1 MSLLLNKRKRDES
14 MNDSNSLRNED
25 TSKIHQENNNIN
37 IPEDLLIE
45 ENNIDNAQKNN
56 KLDAFQM
63 MFQSRNSRKEDPNN
77 NNMIFS
83 PLCSN
88 LFFGS
93 FQKLKN
99 FDKIVS
105 SNVKSGIVLSKSNSS
120 FLKNKKNNKLFFTP
134 SALEMENNF
143 NFETLFNNNNNNNEK
158 MQLNLDF
165 DFFNLSEKKNI
176 YDLNNDIKLNE
187 EINSNNINNNIN
199 DIFNIKPTNNFF
211 ENDKNIN
218 NNESFHSNE
227 NSIEKNTENER
238 NIQTHKEE
246 KNNIEI
252 QIGSSLF
259 SSSKLNENNNN
270 NNNNSSKGEK
280 YKNVRNNKYSYQN
293 ILRPKNIDTFFS
305 FKRPFRTFHT
315 KLINKSNHQILIK
328 RKSNK
333 PKIFHI
339 EKIFNKREYQEV
351 NGKEEILSINNSKLI
366 DKYKISLKKIK
377 QIYLNSCL
385 KIYSYLTDKNTFSE
399 NNLNNESY
407 ISEIIHQVSEIIRN
421 RKISSSKMNEILQV
435 SDDDKYR
442 KHYFMF
448 SSEAKQFCLDLIN
461 KKKYPLD
468 ITMKMCKVPRKSL
481 RRWSHVGCLRKKG
494 CGRKTK
500 NPKMEEELVQWYN
513 EMIKR
518 NINITAKMIRDK
530 AVQISND
537 KDFLASKGWLEKFKK
552 KNGIQIIN
560 GKKFRKYESID
571 METNTVNYNNTINK
585 NKKNIDSYFSKNESE
600 KGKKDKEKE
609 NEKVDYE
616 INIINENRQG
626 KLINEEK
633 NDIDIILPLDKEF
646 HGKENTNSNIINDI
660 ES

>member
-99 FDKIVS
+99 FDKIVN

-187 EINSNNINNNIN
+187 EMNNNNINNNIN

-270 NNNNSSKGEK
+270 NSSKGEK
-280 YKNVRNNKYSYQN
+280 YKNIRNNKYSYQN

-315 KLINKSNHQILIK
+315 KLINKSNHQILIRK
-328 RKSNK
+328 KSNK

-351 NGKEEILSINNSKLI
+351 NEKDEMHSRNNSKLI

-560 GKKFRKYESID
+560 GKKFRKYDSID

-585 NKKNIDSYFSKNESE
+585 NIKNIDNYFSRNESE

>member
-1 MSLLLNKRKRDES
+1 MSLLLNKRKREES
-14 MNDSNSLRNED
+14 VNDSNSLRNED

-45 ENNIDNAQKNN
+45 ENNIDNTQKNN

-63 MFQSRNSRKEDPNN
+63 MFQSRNSRKDDPNN

-93 FQKLKN
+93 FQKMKN
-99 FDKIVS
+99 LDKIVS
-105 SNVKSGIVLSKSNSS
+105 SNVKSGIILSKSNSS
-120 FLKNKKNNKLFFTP
+120 IFKNKKNNKMFFTP

-176 YDLNNDIKLNE
+176 YDLNNDINIKPNE
-187 EINSNNINNNIN
+187 DMNNNNISNNIN
-199 DIFNIKPTNNFF
+199 DIFSIKPTNNFF
-211 ENDKNIN
+211 ENIKNIN
-218 NNESFHSNE
+218 NDSFGLNE
-227 NSIEKNTENER
+227 NSIEKNNENER
-238 NIQTHKEE
+238 NIQTQKEE

-252 QIGSSLF
+252 QIDTSIF
-259 SSSKLNENNNN
+259 SSSKLND
-270 NNNNSSKGEK
+270 NNNNSSKTQKG
-280 YKNVRNNKYSYQN
+280 KNIKNKYSYQN
-293 ILRPKNIDTFFS
+293 ILRPKNVDTFFT

-315 KLINKSNHQILIK
+315 KLINKTSHQIQIK
-328 RKSNK
+328 KKSNK

-351 NGKEEILSINNSKLI
+351 NEKDEMHSRNNNKLI

-407 ISEIIHQVSEIIRN
+407 ISGIIHQVSEIIRN

-448 SSEAKQFCLDLIN
+448 SSEAKQFCLDLIS

-500 NPKMEEELVQWYN
+500 NPKMEEQLVQWYN
-513 EMIKR
+513 EAIKR
-518 NINITAKMIRDK
+518 NVNITAKMIRDK

-560 GKKFRKYESID
+560 NKRLRKYDSID
-571 METNTVNYNNTINK
+571 METNSINYNNTINNSIK
-585 NKKNIDSYFSKNESE
+585 NNSNYFSKNDNE
-600 KGKKDKEKE
+600 KDNKDKEKDKE

-616 INIINENRQG
+616 INIINENHQG
-626 KLINEEK
+626 KLVNEEK

>member
-187 EINSNNINNNIN
+187 EMNSNNINNNIN

-211 ENDKNIN
+211 ENDKNII

-270 NNNNSSKGEK
+270 NSSKGEK
-280 YKNVRNNKYSYQN
+280 YKNIRNNKYSYQN

-315 KLINKSNHQILIK
+315 KLINKSNHQILIRK
-328 RKSNK
+328 KSNK

-351 NGKEEILSINNSKLI
+351 NGKEEILSRNNSKLI

-560 GKKFRKYESID
+560 GKKFRKYDSID

-585 NKKNIDSYFSKNESE
+585 TIKNINSYFSKNESE